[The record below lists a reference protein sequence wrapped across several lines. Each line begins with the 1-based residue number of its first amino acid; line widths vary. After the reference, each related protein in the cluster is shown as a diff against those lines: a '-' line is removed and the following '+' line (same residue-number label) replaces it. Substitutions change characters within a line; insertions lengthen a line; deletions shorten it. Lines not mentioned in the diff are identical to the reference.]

1 MYKIVF
7 TLQNYDKIVNFV
19 RHENIQHTFDM
30 KKKIVLLAAA
40 LVALSAAAQPQQR
53 PASPVKPSDYQFTTV
68 KELPVTSMKNQANSG
83 TCWCFSALS
92 FIESEVIKAKSLKPE
107 AYPDLSEM
115 FVIRHSYH
123 DRAEKY
129 VRLNGFLNMAQGSGF
144 GDVLEVIREY
154 GIVPE
159 KAYHGMNYGTELPAQ
174 GELDG
179 VLKGYVQAVVK
190 NPNRKLTPVWM
201 KGFDGILDAY
211 LGEVPETFD
220 VDGVT
225 YTPESYRD
233 ALGINPDDYVN
244 ISSFTHHPFYSQF
257 VIEVEDNWRWGLCYN
272 LPLDEFMAV
281 IDNAIDKGYTVAWGG
296 DVSESGFTRDGLA
309 ILVDTSVKPTG
320 SDQERWV
327 GPAQQA
333 QAAPQPKKELP
344 KEIEVTQEN
353 RQQWFDEK
361 TSTDDHGMH
370 LYGIAKDQNG
380 NKYYLIKN
388 SWGVT
393 GAYDGVWYMSEAFV
407 KGKTLNFVVN
417 KKALPK
423 DIAKKLGIK

>member
-1 MYKIVF
+1 
-7 TLQNYDKIVNFV
+7 
-19 RHENIQHTFDM
+19 M
-30 KKKIVLLAAA
+30 KKALFLLAATLLPLA
-40 LVALSAAAQPQQR
+40 AAAQSR
-53 PASPVKPSDYQFTTV
+53 PAAPAVKTSDYQFTTV

-92 FIESEVIKAKSLKPE
+92 FLESEVIKAKNLKAD

-115 FVIRHSYH
+115 FVVRHSYH
-123 DRAEKY
+123 DRALKY
-129 VRLNGFLNMAQGSGF
+129 VRLNGFLNFAQGSGF
-144 GDVLEVIREY
+144 GDVLEVIRDY
-154 GIVPE
+154 GIVPQS
-159 KAYHGMNYGTELPAQ
+159 AFSGMNYGYELPAQ
-174 GELDG
+174 GELNA
-179 VLKGYVQAVVK
+179 VLKGYVQAVNT
-190 NPNRKLTPVWM
+190 NPNRKLTANWI

-211 LGEVPETFD
+211 LGEIPESFE
-220 VDGVT
+220 VNGVT
-225 YTPESYRD
+225 YTPETYRD
-233 ALGINPDDYVN
+233 FLGINPDDYVN
-244 ISSFTHHPFYSQF
+244 ISSYTHHPFYSQF

-281 IDNAIDKGYTVAWGG
+281 IDNAIDNGYTVAWGG

-327 GPAQQA
+327 GPAAQQQA
-333 QAAPQPKKELP
+333 AQQPKKELP
-344 KEIEVTQEN
+344 KEIQVNQEN

-370 LYGIAKDQNG
+370 IYGIAKDQNG
-380 NKYYLIKN
+380 TKYYLIKN

-393 GAYDGVWYMSEAFV
+393 GAYDGTWYMSENFV
-407 KGKTLNFVVN
+407 KAKTLNFVVN

>member
-1 MYKIVF
+1 
-7 TLQNYDKIVNFV
+7 
-19 RHENIQHTFDM
+19 M
-30 KKKIVLLAAA
+30 KKTIVLVAAA
-40 LVALSAAAQPQQR
+40 LLALSAAAQPRQ
-53 PASPVKPSDYQFTTV
+53 AAPSLVRTGDYQFTTV

-92 FIESEVIKAKSLKPE
+92 FLESEIIKAKNLKPD
-107 AYPDLSEM
+107 AYPDLAEM

-123 DRAEKY
+123 DRAIKY
-129 VRLNGFLNMAQGSGF
+129 VRLNGYLNMAQGSGF
-144 GDVLEVIREY
+144 GDVLEVIRDY

-159 KAYHGMNYGTELPAQ
+159 SAYHGMNYGTELPAQ

-179 VLKGYVQAVVK
+179 VLKGYVQAAVK

-211 LGEVPETFD
+211 LGELPETF
-220 VDGVT
+220 VENGVT
-225 YTPESYRD
+225 YTAESYRD
-233 ALGINPDDYVN
+233 FLGLNPDDYVN

-257 VIEVEDNWRWGLCYN
+257 AIEVEDNWRWGLCYN

-281 IDNAIDKGYTVAWGG
+281 IDNAIENGYTVAWGG

-309 ILVDTSVKPTG
+309 ILVDTNVKPTG

-327 GPAQQA
+327 GGPDQRPAFPPQGQPAAQQ
-333 QAAPQPKKELP
+333 PKRELP

-380 NKYYLIKN
+380 TKYYLIKN

-393 GAYDGVWYMSEAFV
+393 GTYDGVWYMSENFV

>member
-1 MYKIVF
+1 
-7 TLQNYDKIVNFV
+7 
-19 RHENIQHTFDM
+19 M
-30 KKKIVLLAAA
+30 KKSFVLLAAA
-40 LVALSAAAQPQQR
+40 LLALTATAQTRTAA
-53 PASPVKPSDYQFTTV
+53 PAVKVSDYQFTTV
-68 KELPVTSMKNQANSG
+68 KEIPVTSMKNQASSG

-92 FIESEVIKAKSLKPE
+92 FLESEVIKAKNLKPE

-115 FVIRHSYH
+115 FVVHHSYH
-123 DRAEKY
+123 DRAIKY

-144 GDVLEVIREY
+144 GDVLEVVRDY
-154 GIVPE
+154 GIVPQSV
-159 KAYHGMNYGTELPAQ
+159 YSGMNYGTELPAQ
-174 GELDG
+174 GELDA

-190 NPNRKLTPVWM
+190 NPNKKLTPV
-201 KGFDGILDAY
+201 Y
-211 LGEVPETFD
+211 LGEIPETF
-220 VDGVT
+220 VENGVT
-225 YTPESYRD
+225 YTPQSYRD

-281 IDNAIDKGYTVAWGG
+281 IDNAVENGYTVAWGG
-296 DVSESGFTRDGLA
+296 DVSEAGFTRDGLA

-327 GPAQQA
+327 GPAAQQPAA
-333 QAAPQPKKELP
+333 QQPKKELP

-353 RQQWFDEK
+353 RQKWFDEK

-380 NKYYLIKN
+380 TKYYLIKN

-393 GAYDGVWYMSEAFV
+393 GAYKGVWYMSENFV